1 MKTILSFT
9 ITLFSLA
16 LFSCNSQKAGNNAQQ
31 QTNPEA
37 KTVLGGDKDD
47 HGCKPSAGYQWSAI
61 KQECIRPF
69 ELKDKLKDLTDD
81 TMAAFLLFSENK
93 KQVEIFAKDFK
104 TPLVISASENEV
116 YISTDKVYKLQKDAQ
131 NHWVLYKNEAGKE
144 KAILQQG

>member
-9 ITLFSLA
+9 ITLFSMA
-16 LFSCNSQKAGNNAQQ
+16 LLSCNSQKTGNNSQQ
-31 QTNPEA
+31 QTNPDA
-37 KTVLGGDKDD
+37 KVMVGADKDE

-69 ELKDKLKDLTDD
+69 ELSDKLKDLTDD

-104 TPLVISASENEV
+104 IPLVISASENEV
-116 YISTDKVYKLQKDAQ
+116 YISTDKIYKLQKDAQ

-144 KAILQQG
+144 KVILQQG